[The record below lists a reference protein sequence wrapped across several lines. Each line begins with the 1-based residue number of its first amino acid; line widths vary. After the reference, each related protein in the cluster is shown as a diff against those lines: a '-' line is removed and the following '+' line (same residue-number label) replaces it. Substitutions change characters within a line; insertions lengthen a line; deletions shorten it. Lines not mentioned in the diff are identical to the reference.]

1 MSARFAPR
9 RLLAAGFGL
18 ATLAA
23 ANAAASAPAS
33 LFAKPS
39 VGRVE
44 LQAQGRMCLDEA
56 RGAKPRNPAYM
67 PTSAPN
73 AYAAAGAALAVGI
86 LQGMEEA
93 KAQNAYVEACLR
105 GAGYARVPLTPNEEA
120 QLKAAKG
127 EDARNAFY
135 DAFLAQDLTARI
147 EAALV
152 PAVPPFAP
160 AAAEPYAI
168 GGLKLDPATIVVAP
182 QGVAPKQALLTAR
195 AVHRRTAVLKADF
208 RLGDMF
214 DIRAEA
220 GAVFHQVSYAADPK
234 GGYTG
239 DTQWCGPVRNN
250 SIYGRISMPYCIWA
264 SFEGYQ
270 IALFYDHEATDWL
283 KGDGAPIYPPGL
295 VKGSTLTLEESPT
308 DLIGPVDLVLN
319 LVRLTKAGA
328 EVKAVATR
336 DGKRVSVWSGFV
348 NLENGAGALPFWDKR
363 LMITRTGKV
372 VHSELVDGGDGRG
385 WLDPPPAAPAE

>member
-1 MSARFAPR
+1 MSTRFAPR
-9 RLLAAGFGL
+9 QLLAIGFGL
-18 ATLAA
+18 AALAA

-33 LFAKPS
+33 LFAKPG
-39 VGRVE
+39 VGRAE

-73 AYAAAGAALAVGI
+73 AYAAAGAAMAVGI
-86 LQGMEEA
+86 LQGMDEA

-105 GAGYARVPLTPNEEA
+105 GAGFAKVPLTPDEEA
-120 QLKAAKG
+120 RLKAAKG
-127 EDARNAFY
+127 QDARNAFY

-195 AVHRRTAVLKADF
+195 AVHRRTAVLKEDF
-208 RLGDMF
+208 KFGDMF
-214 DIRAEA
+214 DIRSKA

-239 DTQWCGPVRNN
+239 DTQWCGPVGNKAGF
-250 SIYGRISMPYCIWA
+250 IGVPYCIWA
-264 SFEGYQ
+264 AFEGYQ
-270 IALFYDHEATDWL
+270 TTRFYDNDAKVWL
-283 KGDGAPIYPPGL
+283 KGDGGPVHPPGL
-295 VKGSTLTLEESPT
+295 VKGATLTLEESPT

-328 EVKAVATR
+328 QVQAVATR
-336 DGKRVSVWSGFV
+336 DGQRVSVWSGFV
-348 NLENGAGALPFWDKR
+348 KLENGAGALPFWDRR
-363 LMITRTGKV
+363 LMITRTGKTV
-372 VHSELVDGGDGRG
+372 DAELVDGGDGRG